1 VDTPET
7 NRDAAFKRV
16 KAKRGFQNH
25 ATVYMIVNLLLVVTW
40 AVSGMGY
47 FWPIWPIAGWGIGL
61 ALHGWSVYFQRP
73 ISEDDIRREME
84 RDK

>member
-1 VDTPET
+1 MDEPET
-7 NRDAAFKRV
+7 SRAAAIKRV
-16 KAKRGFQNH
+16 KAKGDFKKH
-25 ATVYMIVNLLLVVTW
+25 AAVYLMVNLLLVVTW
-40 AVSGMGY
+40 AFSGRGS